1 MGDLHNVSTYVHLLP
16 ASQKE
21 KGVMFLIPQVVER
34 YFFALNVDTII
45 EVGFCY
51 GVCRRWGHRD

>member
-1 MGDLHNVSTYVHLLP
+1 MGDLHNVSAYVHLLS

-34 YFFALNVDTII
+34 DFFALNVDTII
-45 EVGFCY
+45 EVRFCHGFCR
-51 GVCRRWGHRD
+51 G